1 MPTSTAT
8 TRAASATAVR
18 FTTPFIRRLATCVVL
33 TAFNAIVVAKVA
45 GMLYLATS
53 HHPPER
59 TGVTLLFVTL
69 LGSLARTRFLTFSHQ
84 AR

>member
-1 MPTSTAT
+1 
-8 TRAASATAVR
+8 
-18 FTTPFIRRLATCVVL
+18 VL